1 MWKAQTNSGRLC
13 GLSPLLVT
21 LAEKLTP
28 PTHNKHI
35 LWIYNLWVEPDA
47 ANLRVVKHKHTHR
60 VEPMRQKPFNM
71 YLYVSFSSILCP
83 PVQHRAGGSQSRA
96 AVTLRSSQWLENHK
110 RGWWAPSCPLIG
122 WLQEQQRA
130 ITKLSWAVC
139 CSAPTVCQQCG
150 GECWRGTAS
159 SRRQCLFVGMLV
171 CVMTG
176 MNNQPHPVLPRTH
189 HPLPPEKH
197 YVGHSATR

>member
-110 RGWWAPSCPLIG
+110 RGWWAPSCPRVLS
-122 WLQEQQRA
+122 LADSRSSREQLRNFPERCA
-130 ITKLSWAVC
+130 AALLLYANSVVV
-139 CSAPTVCQQCG
+139 SAG
-150 GECWRGTAS
+150 GEQHLQGGSVYLWA
-159 SRRQCLFVGMLV
+159 CL
-171 CVMTG
+171 CV
-176 MNNQPHPVLPRTH
+176 
-189 HPLPPEKH
+189 
-197 YVGHSATR
+197 

>member
-1 MWKAQTNSGRLC
+1 M
-13 GLSPLLVT
+13 
-21 LAEKLTP
+21 
-28 PTHNKHI
+28 
-35 LWIYNLWVEPDA
+35 
-47 ANLRVVKHKHTHR
+47 
-60 VEPMRQKPFNM
+60 
-71 YLYVSFSSILCP
+71 
-83 PVQHRAGGSQSRA
+83 
-96 AVTLRSSQWLENHK
+96 LRSSELWNTNTHTELSPWSRNHSICIYMFHSAPFSALLCSTEPGALRAEQPSLYVPLSDLRITK
-110 RGWWAPSCPLIG
+110 RLVSSVLPSSPLIG

-130 ITKLSWAVC
+130 IMKLSWAVC

-176 MNNQPHPVLPRTH
+176 INNQPHPVLPRTH